1 MHVLLAG
8 LSARAAAASAARA
21 GLTVTAIDAFDDLD
35 RHPSVRGFSLP
46 RDFGVGFSAQ
56 AAACAAREMPCEAVA
71 YLSNFENHPAAV
83 RALAANRQLLGNP
96 PDVLRRVRDPLELA
110 RALTRRGCA
119 VPALGADAVRDGLMK
134 PRRSGGGH
142 GVRRWTPGMR
152 VPRGFYLQERIDG
165 VAASVVF
172 VAAGGRAVPLAI
184 TRQLIGEAAFGADGY
199 RYCGNILAGADD
211 SEPGNDEALQQATTM
226 MVTAVAEE
234 FGLIGLNGID
244 FIAQGSIP
252 YPIEVNPRWCSSM
265 ELVEEAHSVSLFQ
278 IHVDAWVNGVLPA
291 GPPRPDTLARRNP
304 PYVHAHSYVGP
315 VPASESVD
323 ASRTRRAY
331 GKAIVFAREDVVTGD
346 TREWL
351 AEPAIRDVPH
361 PGEHIAE
368 GRPVCT
374 VFAGGE
380 TDAAC
385 YAGLVLMAERVYA
398 DLARW
403 NKLFGGGTTA
413 LHHEH
418 GPHDQAGP
426 ANQRGQ
432 R

>member
-1 MHVLLAG
+1 
-8 LSARAAAASAARA
+8 
-21 GLTVTAIDAFDDLD
+21 VTAIDAFDDLD

-56 AAACAAREMPCEAVA
+56 AAARAASRIACDSVI
-71 YLSNFENHPAAV
+71 YLSNFENHPRAV
-83 RALAANRQLLGNP
+83 RALAENRQLLGNP
-96 PDVLRRVRDPLELA
+96 PDVLCRVRNPLELS
-110 RALTRRGCA
+110 RALARRGFA
-119 VPALGADAVRDGLMK
+119 VPAIRMNENENENVSNAPNDSNDPNDWIVK
-134 PRRSGGGH
+134 PLRSGGGH
-142 GVRRWTPGMR
+142 GVRRWTPDMR

-265 ELVEEAHSVSLFQ
+265 ELVEEAYSVSLFQ
-278 IHVDAWVNGVLPA
+278 VHVDACVENG
-291 GPPRPDTLARRNP
+291 
-304 PYVHAHSYVGP
+304 SYVGRIP
-315 VPASESVD
+315 VSESFEASRTRH
-323 ASRTRRAY
+323 ASRTRRAF

-361 PGEHIAE
+361 PGEHIGA
-368 GRPVCT
+368 GRPVCS
-374 VFAGGE
+374 VFASDE
-380 TDAAC
+380 TAAAC
-385 YAGLVLMAERVYA
+385 YAGLVRTAERVYA
-398 DLARW
+398 ELGRW
-403 NKLFGGGTTA
+403 NKLFSGGTTA
-413 LHHEH
+413 LHHER

>member
-1 MHVLLAG
+1 
-8 LSARAAAASAARA
+8 
-21 GLTVTAIDAFDDLD
+21 
-35 RHPSVRGFSLP
+35 
-46 RDFGVGFSAQ
+46 
-56 AAACAAREMPCEAVA
+56 MPCDAVA

-110 RALTRRGCA
+110 RALTRRGFA
-119 VPALGADAVRDGLMK
+119 VPAVGADAVRNGLMK
-134 PRRSGGGH
+134 PRRSGGGD
-142 GVRRWTPGMR
+142 GVRRWTLGMR

-278 IHVDAWVNGVLPA
+278 IHVDACMSGVMAA
-291 GPPRPDTLARRNP
+291 GPPRPDTLAF
-304 PYVHAHSYVGP
+304 
-315 VPASESVD
+315 
-323 ASRTRRAY
+323 

-346 TREWL
+346 TRVWL

-385 YAGLVLMAERVYA
+385 YAGLVSMADRVYA

-413 LHHEH
+413 LHHER

-432 R
+432 G